1 MRELGSSHRVLCN
14 HLRTSVNL
22 MCFPPFLLAH
32 KTRDQS
38 VASSA
43 KIHKEFGGKSVAP
56 KPHNSRTVYS
66 EDGDI
71 YKHCLLRK
79 SSGRIA
85 RGPIALSNR

>member
-14 HLRTSVNL
+14 HLTTSVNL

-32 KTRDQS
+32 KTRDQG
-38 VASSA
+38 VASFA

-66 EDGDI
+66 EDGVI
-71 YKHCLLRK
+71 YEHCLLRK
-79 SSGRIA
+79 SSGHIA
-85 RGPIALSNR
+85 KSPIALSSR